1 MADETLPDLSLDLDD
16 DYNPAEVARQRLEAQ
31 RLEAIR
37 LLQAGRTPVE
47 VAERLSVHPS
57 SVRKWRDLHALGGF
71 PALAVRKPP
80 GQPRGIS
87 FLRRR

>member
-1 MADETLPDLSLDLDD
+1 MTNQPTYTPPPDDQAQLD
-16 DYNPAEVARQRLEAQ
+16 
-31 RLEAIR
+31 
-37 LLQAGRTPVE
+37 
-47 VAERLSVHPS
+47 
-57 SVRKWRDLHALGGF
+57 ALGGF